1 MLLHTEAVVLKR
13 TRAAGGVNIL
23 TLFTKK
29 YGKIS
34 VASRLGFGGKRR
46 SELAISPFTLGDYK
60 IFSNRGYYNLDTADV
75 VKSYYAIGEDIKKY
89 GAASLVL
96 EMTGKMIPEEQPMP
110 DIFTLLKTFL
120 ELMEVRQKSQET
132 LVLAYEIKML
142 TKLGYFPQLD
152 ACVSCGSEENLNFF
166 SIDKGGLICSDCRQ
180 NQVNSLIYD
189 VEFDIIGVVKYFENT
204 PFRRFKDIALKR
216 EDAVKIQ
223 KILREYV
230 AYHMDIAKLMSDSLS
245 AGLFSN

>member
-13 TRAAGGVNIL
+13 TRAAGGVNML

-34 VASRLGFGGKRR
+34 VSSRLGFGGKQR

-96 EMTGKMIPEEQPMP
+96 EMTGKMIAEEQPMP
-110 DIFTLLKTFL
+110 DLFTLLKTFL

-132 LVLAYEIKML
+132 LVLAYEIKIL

-152 ACVSCGSEENLNFF
+152 ACVSCGSVNNLNFF
-166 SIDKGGLICSDCRQ
+166 SIDKGGLLCSDCRQ
-180 NQVNSLIYD
+180 NQVNSLIYG
-189 VEFDIIGVVKYFENT
+189 VEFDIIGVVKYFEKT

-216 EDAVKIQ
+216 DDAVKIQ
-223 KILREYV
+223 RLLREYM
-230 AYHMDIAKLMSDSLS
+230 AYHMDIGELMSDSLS
-245 AGLFSN
+245 ASLFSN

>member
-13 TRAAGGVNIL
+13 TRAAGGVNML

-34 VASRLGFGGKRR
+34 VASRLGFGGKRT

-96 EMTGKMIPEEQPMP
+96 EMTGKMIAEEQPMP
-110 DIFTLLKTFL
+110 DLFTLLKTFL

-132 LVLAYEIKML
+132 LVLAYEVKIL

-152 ACVSCGSEENLNFF
+152 ACVSCGSEDNLHFF
-166 SIDKGGLICSDCRQ
+166 SIDKGGLLCSNCRQ
-180 NQVNSLIYD
+180 NQANSLIYD
-189 VEFDIIGVVKYFENT
+189 VGFDIIGVVKYFEKT

-223 KILREYV
+223 KILREYM

>member
-13 TRAAGGVNIL
+13 TRAAGGVNMI

-60 IFSNRGYYNLDTADV
+60 IFSSRGYYNLDSADV

-96 EMTGKMIPEEQPMP
+96 EMTGKLIAEEQPMP
-110 DIFTLLKTFL
+110 GIFTILKTFL
-120 ELMEVRQKSQET
+120 ELMADRKSSHET
-132 LVLAYEIKML
+132 LILAYEIKL
-142 TKLGYFPQLD
+142 LDKLGYFPQLD
-152 ACVSCGSEENLNFF
+152 SCVSCGTNENLDFF
-166 SIDKGGLICSDCRQ
+166 SINKGGVLCSDCRQ
-180 NQVNSLIYD
+180 NQVDSLIYGL
-189 VEFDIIGVVKYFENT
+189 EFDIIEVVKYFQKT
-204 PFRRFKDIALKR
+204 HFRRFKNMALKR
-216 EDAVKIQ
+216 EDAIKIQ
-223 KILREYV
+223 KILREYM
-230 AYHMDIAKLMSDSLS
+230 AYHMDIAKLMSDSLT

>member
-13 TRAAGGVNIL
+13 TRAAGGVNML

-34 VASRLGFGGKRR
+34 VSSKLGFGGKRR

-96 EMTGKMIPEEQPMP
+96 EMTGKMIAEEQPMP

-132 LVLAYEIKML
+132 LVLAYEIKIL
-142 TKLGYFPQLD
+142 TKLGYLPQLD
-152 ACVSCGSEENLNFF
+152 ACVSCGSVNNLNFF
-166 SIDKGGLICSDCRQ
+166 SIDKGGLLCSDCRQ
-180 NQVNSLIYD
+180 NQVNSLIYG
-189 VEFDIIGVVKYFENT
+189 VEFDIIGVVKYFEKT

-216 EDAVKIQ
+216 DDAVKIQ
-223 KILREYV
+223 RLLREYM
-230 AYHMDIAKLMSDSLS
+230 AYHMDIGELMSDSLS